1 MDKLNCFSII
11 GISIVTTNENG
22 QSLIDIEK
30 LWDRFWS
37 EDIQKQVPNKI
48 SEDIYAVYTDYENKD
63 IGKYTVIIGL
73 PVCNLNVIPEGFIGR
88 ELCIGESIKYTSKGK
103 MPDAIVATWM
113 DIWQDQELNRAFRV
127 DVTVHGEKYYLR
139 DDAEVE
145 TFISVT

>member
-30 LWDRFWS
+30 LWDRFWG
-37 EDIQKQVPNKI
+37 EDIQKQVPNKF

-73 PVCNLNVIPEGFIGR
+73 PVVNLNVI
-88 ELCIGESIKYTSKGK
+88 
-103 MPDAIVATWM
+103 
-113 DIWQDQELNRAFRV
+113 LN
-127 DVTVHGEKYYLR
+127 
-139 DDAEVE
+139 
-145 TFISVT
+145 